1 MSKPYRTGSLNHL
14 SEDGLEPN
22 KASKFYLKDIAFA
35 KSALK
40 IVLVGATR
48 WSVSWPVPSAF
59 AFCAAAHAR
68 PPTRKVQVPPALV
81 LGCRAAYLI
90 RELAPQDGDLTS
102 PIPHCHPSPNAED
115 GRAHTCR

>member
-1 MSKPYRTGSLNHL
+1 MKKPYRTDSLNHL
-14 SEDGLEPN
+14 SEHDLEPN

-68 PPTRKVQVPPALV
+68 PPTRK
-81 LGCRAAYLI
+81 
-90 RELAPQDGDLTS
+90 DGDLTS

-115 GRAHTCR
+115 GTPVAD